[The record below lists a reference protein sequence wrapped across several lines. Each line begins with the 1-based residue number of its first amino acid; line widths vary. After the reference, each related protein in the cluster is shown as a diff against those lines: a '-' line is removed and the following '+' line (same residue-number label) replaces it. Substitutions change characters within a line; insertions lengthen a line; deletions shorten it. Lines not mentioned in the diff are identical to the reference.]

1 MAFVCP
7 WLALGL
13 SSSFYDLP
21 WEKRSFGFCDF
32 CWGREGPRDSGGE
45 IVTPCFPGP
54 SSLCQFK
61 VYSRPP
67 CHTLGYHVLRTG
79 ISKLLSS
86 PGVQLAEDAGK

>member
-1 MAFVCP
+1 MAFVCL

-21 WEKRSFGFCDF
+21 WEKRSFG
-32 CWGREGPRDSGGE
+32 EGKDQGTSGGE

-67 CHTLGYHVLRTG
+67 CHTLGYRVLRAG

-86 PGVQLAEDAGK
+86 PGVQWAEDAGK